1 MWRAGVPLWPREAQS
16 IGKGEGRL
24 WGRLHT
30 REGGRECGTAGFEAL
45 SLEAQGP
52 HPERA
57 WGVRGVCWGWGA
69 VPGPGKLPALDCNST
84 NGQMREPGT
93 ASDS

>member
-1 MWRAGVPLWPREAQS
+1 MWHAGVPLWPREAQS
-16 IGKGEGRL
+16 IGEGRL

-57 WGVRGVCWGWGA
+57 WGVGWLLGLGRCPWSWKAACARLQFHQRPDEGA
-69 VPGPGKLPALDCNST
+69 RDRL
-84 NGQMREPGT
+84 
-93 ASDS
+93 